1 MLSKIFHKL
10 YAIRMKLTIKSKD
23 FTIICNNCL
32 AGVFYNDLGLKF
44 RSPTINLFMY
54 PSDFVKFCLN
64 LKYYINVELTEV
76 LQEKY
81 NYPVGK
87 LEDIEIY
94 FMHYKSFQEA
104 KQCWNRRKKR
114 INFDNLFV
122 IMVDRDN
129 CSAKDIENFKKIK
142 YKKIFLTNKSL
153 EGKEIFKIEGFDS
166 EEQLGNIISYD
177 KKCRY
182 KRYYEQFNLVNL

>member
-10 YAIRMKLTIKSKD
+10 YAIRMKLTIQSKD

-54 PSDFVKFCLN
+54 PSDFVNFCLN

-76 LQEKY
+76 LLLQEKY

-104 KQCWNRRKKR
+104 KQCWNIRKRKR

-129 CSAKDIENFKKIK
+129 CSAKDIENFQE
-142 YKKIFLTNKSL
+142 N
-153 EGKEIFKIEGFDS
+153 
-166 EEQLGNIISYD
+166 
-177 KKCRY
+177 
-182 KRYYEQFNLVNL
+182 

>member
-94 FMHYKSFQEA
+94 FMHY
-104 KQCWNRRKKR
+104 NH
-114 INFDNLFV
+114 
-122 IMVDRDN
+122 
-129 CSAKDIENFKKIK
+129 FKKQNNVGI
-142 YKKIFLTNKSL
+142 
-153 EGKEIFKIEGFDS
+153 EGKKE
-166 EEQLGNIISYD
+166 
-177 KKCRY
+177 
-182 KRYYEQFNLVNL
+182 

>member
-153 EGKEIFKIEGFDS
+153 
-166 EEQLGNIISYD
+166 
-177 KKCRY
+177 
-182 KRYYEQFNLVNL
+182 V